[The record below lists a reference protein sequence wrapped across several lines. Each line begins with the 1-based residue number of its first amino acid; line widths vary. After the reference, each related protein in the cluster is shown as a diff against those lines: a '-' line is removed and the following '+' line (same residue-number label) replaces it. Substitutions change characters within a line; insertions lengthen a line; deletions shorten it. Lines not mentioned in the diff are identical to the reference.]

1 MERNAPAMVMVSAEK
16 IDLIAFELVL
26 VKRISEECL
35 TMFNADGSK
44 RKTAKSKLLQSFS
57 IQPVLEVPSAYVSI
71 IDMGLIWRLASPT
84 SDDCDAKKRS
94 GTDYL

>member
-1 MERNAPAMVMVSAEK
+1 MERNALAMVMVSAEK
-16 IDLIAFELVL
+16 SDLIAFELVL

-44 RKTAKSKLLQSFS
+44 RKTARSKLLQSFS